1 MTDRSR
7 LDEYRDF
14 VSEVRQKNPLA
25 DVVGMDAKLDPAG
38 KGMWKCSSPLRSN
51 DWDPSF
57 FLYPDG
63 HYYDYGT
70 RDHGDVFAYVMQ
82 RRSVDFRAAVD
93 WLAERVGMKWQ
104 SATAGTAPIVVEELT
119 KLVERLAVEE
129 VLSEATAFYQKNMG
143 EMIRKE
149 CRERWGLSDEM
160 IEAAKIGWAPVG
172 GMLSHYLVAIGFEKE
187 QMLKSGLFFDR
198 SGDPS
203 DIFDGR
209 IMFPYLVG
217 ERTRYMIGRRLDG
230 HTPDTEWDQS
240 KYKKQFVAGEKHP
253 YVSKSVTNEWLYGE
267 DWCRRKTD
275 TLLIT
280 EGVADCVVAHQLKR
294 ACVSPV
300 TTRFSA
306 VQSER
311 IIALLGTRRPR
322 IVILNDNDE
331 NQSGIE
337 GARAMAEGL
346 YRAGHDVRIGEFPRP
361 EGKDKIDLAEFLQQ
375 NGIDEFDKV
384 VAASRGFLDFEIEGL
399 GEGTPAGEMAARVDR
414 ISEMLVGRDPIN
426 REREVTRVAR
436 KIGIPRGLLAK
447 KVQLASPKAETDSLT
462 LRGQVLEDES
472 GYYFVLGATGPEIIS
487 TFSIRP
493 RERIVYENGKGEAIR
508 VDFQTKAGKIFSGHV
523 IEPSSWR
530 SRRDFMGALVL
541 PDLQFTGSDDNVQGI
556 KKLVADVPVPSRRG
570 RVVGPGSIEI
580 SPGRWLWA
588 CEDSR
593 LLSTEGWVDP
603 QEIQESVVVVNPGAF
618 AGRLRHEPSDK
629 KATAELASIVLP
641 NLLRLNEP
649 ETMLALIGWFY
660 ATPLAPRIRTAIG
673 HFPILW
679 SWGTSGSG
687 KTTTLREVMWPLL
700 GVSRGQD
707 PFSVTDTDYALIRTM
722 SSSESIPGIFDE
734 WRKDNGERNITR
746 MLRLVRR
753 IYGGEVEQRGR
764 SNLTI
769 DSYKLAL
776 PTVIAGESAPEEQ
789 AVLERL
795 VVALFNRNALTPER
809 ALVLEKLTRLDLGA
823 LAGPYAQFVLGLDF
837 SRELM
842 ASRQLAAGML
852 AGKTLPSRVA
862 DNALVVV
869 FGLHLFEKWAES
881 LGLNLQGIDARRA
894 IGQIAESI
902 VAAGDSSTTNALDHF
917 IASCSVY
924 AHAGELVENK
934 HFAWIR
940 QGSTASGLDRLCLYL
955 PGCIEVYLAERKKT
969 GQRDETFG
977 IKAIRRIARESL
989 ERSGY
994 VTDIDKV
1001 VSLSGRR
1008 CRCLEIDPEQL
1019 PEALECAEF
1028 PKGITRTWGGFRP
1041 GTGWPDGDQ
1050 DN

>member
-7 LDEYRDF
+7 LDEYKDF
-14 VSEVRQKNPLA
+14 VSEVRQKSPLA
-25 DVVGMDAKLDPAG
+25 EIVGMDAKLEPAG
-38 KGMWKCSSPLRSN
+38 KGVWKCSSPLRNN

-57 FLYPDG
+57 FVYPDG
-63 HYYDYGT
+63 HFYDYGT
-70 RDHGDVFAYVMQ
+70 REHGDVFGYVMS
-82 RRSVDFRAAVD
+82 RRGVDFKAAVD
-93 WLAERVGMKWQ
+93 WLADRAGMKWQ
-104 SATAGTAPIVVEELT
+104 SAGVAAPIVVEELT

-149 CRERWGLSDEM
+149 CRDRWGLTDET

-172 GMLSHYLVAIGFEKE
+172 GMLSNYLTAIGFEKG
-187 QMLKSGLFFDR
+187 QMLKSGLFFER
-198 SGDPS
+198 SGEPC

-217 ERTRYMIGRRLDG
+217 DRTRYMIGRRLDG
-230 HTPDTEWDQS
+230 HTPDTDYDQS
-240 KYKKQFVAGEKHP
+240 KYKKQFVAGESHP
-253 YVSKSVTNEWLYGE
+253 YVSTSVTNEWLYGE
-267 DWCRRKTD
+267 DWCKRKTD

-280 EGVADCVVAHQLKR
+280 EGVADCVVAHQIKR

-300 TTRFSA
+300 TTRFSE
-306 VQSER
+306 VQAER
-311 IIALLGTRRPR
+311 IVSLLGTRRPR

-331 NQSGIE
+331 NESGIE

-361 EGKDKIDLAEFLQQ
+361 EGKDKIDLAEFLQAE
-375 NGIDEFDKV
+375 GIDAFDKV
-384 VAASRGFLDFEIEGL
+384 IKDSRDFLDIEADGL
-399 GEGTPAGEMAARVDR
+399 GEATPPGEMTERVDR
-414 ISEMLVGRDPIN
+414 LAELLVGRDPIN
-426 REREVTRVAR
+426 RERQVTRIAK
-436 KIGIPRGLLAK
+436 KIGVPRGMLAK
-447 KVQLASPKAETDSLT
+447 KVQLASPKVETDSLA

-472 GYYFVLGATGPEIIS
+472 GYYFVQGLTGPEIIS

-508 VDFQTKAGKIFSGHV
+508 IDFQTKAGKTFEGHV
-523 IEPSSWR
+523 IEPGSWR

-541 PDLQFTGSDDNVQGI
+541 PELQFTGSDDNVQGI

-570 RVVGPGSIEI
+570 RVIGPGLFEI

-588 CEDSR
+588 CEDGK
-593 LLSTEGWVDP
+593 LLSADGWVDP
-603 QEIQESVVVVNPGAF
+603 QDILDSVVVVNPGAF
-618 AGRLRHEPSDK
+618 SGRLRHAPAEK
-629 KATAELASIVLP
+629 KATAQLAEIVLP

-649 ETMLALIGWFY
+649 DTMLALIGWFY

-687 KTTTLREVMWPLL
+687 KTTTLRSVMWPLL

-722 SSSESIPGIFDE
+722 SSSESLPGIFDE
-734 WRKDNGERNITR
+734 WRKDNGEKNINR
-746 MLRLVRR
+746 VLRLVRR
-753 IYGGEVEQRGR
+753 IYGGEIEQRGR

-769 DSYKLAL
+769 DSYRLAL

-789 AVLERL
+789 AVMERL

-809 ALVLEKLTRLDLGA
+809 ALVLEKLTRLDLGS
-823 LAGPYAQFVLGLDF
+823 LAGPYVQFVLGLDF
-837 SRELM
+837 SQEMM
-842 ASRQLAAGML
+842 AARHLCAGML
-852 AGKTLPSRVA
+852 AGKSLPGRVA

-869 FGLHLFEKWAES
+869 LGLHLFEKWAES

-894 IGQIAESI
+894 ISQIVEGIIATGESN
-902 VAAGDSSTTNALDHF
+902 TTNALDHF
-917 IASCSVY
+917 VAACSVY
-924 AHAGELVENK
+924 AHTGELTENK

-940 QGSTASGLDRLCLYL
+940 QGTTVSGLDRLCLYL
-955 PGCIEVYLAERKKT
+955 PGCFEVYLAERKKT

-989 ERSGY
+989 ERGGY
-994 VTDIDKV
+994 VTEMDKV
-1001 VSLSGRR
+1001 VALSGRR
-1008 CRCLEIDPEQL
+1008 CRCLEIDPSRL
-1019 PEALECAEF
+1019 PESLECAEF
-1028 PKGITRTWGGFRP
+1028 PRGMTRSWGGFRP
-1041 GTGWPDGDQ
+1041 GSGWPDEET